1 MKLPKPRTRSIKAM
15 LLLIIFVI
23 QIIWFISMFNSLVAY
38 SVWLDVIL
46 TIFSFLMI
54 LYLVI
59 KNESPAY
66 RTSWIILI
74 TLFPIFG
81 GLFYFLFGNKRPA
94 SRMAKKIQTQVD
106 KDLDKMSEVSS
117 AKELLVSRDFR
128 VGSLANYIN
137 NYANMPVHTNTDV
150 EYFPSGESMMESLI
164 RDLKTAENHIF
175 VEFFIIEGG
184 KMSGAIFDVLKEKA
198 AAGVDVRLIY
208 DDFGCLMRLSEDFD
222 AQMEAIGI
230 KTLKFNP
237 IKPNLTLAYN
247 TRDHRKIIEID
258 SKIAYTGGL
267 NLADEYINAVDRF
280 GYWKDNMIRIQG
292 PAIWNLTTLFLDMWN
307 AFYPTDESYD
317 EFRDYAKFAETEAM
331 MDQPAIVA
339 SKGFVQP
346 FGDSPLDDEA
356 LGENVYRDILNI
368 AEDYVYIYT
377 PYLVISYELQQ
388 ALTLAAKRGVDVR
401 LMTPGTPDKKT
412 VYRMTQSYYAPL
424 LEAGVRIYEYTP
436 GFLHA
441 KTFICDDKIA
451 SIGTINL
458 DYRSL
463 YLHFETST
471 MLYYHPTIETIK
483 ADFLDSQADSQEIFI
498 EDTHTSF
505 IGQIWES
512 LLRLVAPFV

>member
-94 SRMAKKIQTQVD
+94 SRMAKKIQTQVA

-184 KMSGAIFDVLKEKA
+184 KMSGAICDVLKEKA
-198 AAGVDVRLIY
+198 ASGVDVRLIY

-222 AQMEAIGI
+222 IQM
-230 KTLKFNP
+230 
-237 IKPNLTLAYN
+237 
-247 TRDHRKIIEID
+247 
-258 SKIAYTGGL
+258 
-267 NLADEYINAVDRF
+267 
-280 GYWKDNMIRIQG
+280 
-292 PAIWNLTTLFLDMWN
+292 
-307 AFYPTDESYD
+307 
-317 EFRDYAKFAETEAM
+317 
-331 MDQPAIVA
+331 
-339 SKGFVQP
+339 
-346 FGDSPLDDEA
+346 
-356 LGENVYRDILNI
+356 
-368 AEDYVYIYT
+368 
-377 PYLVISYELQQ
+377 
-388 ALTLAAKRGVDVR
+388 
-401 LMTPGTPDKKT
+401 
-412 VYRMTQSYYAPL
+412 
-424 LEAGVRIYEYTP
+424 
-436 GFLHA
+436 
-441 KTFICDDKIA
+441 
-451 SIGTINL
+451 
-458 DYRSL
+458 
-463 YLHFETST
+463 
-471 MLYYHPTIETIK
+471 
-483 ADFLDSQADSQEIFI
+483 
-498 EDTHTSF
+498 
-505 IGQIWES
+505 
-512 LLRLVAPFV
+512 

>member
-1 MKLPKPRTRSIKAM
+1 MKLPKPRTRSIKA
-15 LLLIIFVI
+15 LLLSVIFII
-23 QIIWFISMFNSLVAY
+23 QIVWMIITFSNLVEY
-38 SVWLDVIL
+38 SVWLNILL
-46 TIFSFLMI
+46 TIFSVLMI

-66 RTSWIILI
+66 RMSWIILI
-74 TLFPIFG
+74 TLFPVFG
-81 GLFYFLFGNKRPA
+81 GLFYFLLGNKRPA
-94 SRMAKKIQTQVD
+94 RKMSEKIQEQVH
-106 KDLDKMSEVSS
+106 KNLDKMSEAPN
-117 AKELLVSRDFR
+117 AKEALSMIDFR
-128 VGSLANYIN
+128 IGSLANYIN
-137 NYANMPVHTNTDV
+137 NYANMPVYTNTDV
-150 EYFPSGESMMESLI
+150 EYFPNGESMMDTLIKDLES
-164 RDLKTAENHIF
+164 AEKHIF

-184 KMSGAIFDVLKEKA
+184 KMSNAIFEVLKKKA
-198 AAGVDVRLIY
+198 AEGVDVRLIY
-208 DDFGCLMRLSEDFD
+208 DDFGCLMRLPDDFD
-222 AQMEAIGI
+222 KQMEAIGI

-237 IKPNLTLAYN
+237 IKPNFTLAYN

-258 SKIAYTGGL
+258 SKVAYTGGL
-267 NLADEYINAVDRF
+267 NLADEYINAIDRF

-317 EFRDYAKFAETEAM
+317 EFRNDEVFLETTQLM
-331 MDQPAIVA
+331 MDNDAILK
-339 SKGFVQP
+339 KGFVQP
-346 FGDSPLDDEA
+346 FGDSPLDEEA

-401 LMTPGTPDKKT
+401 LMTPGTPDKKA

-441 KTFICDDKIA
+441 KTFVCDDKIA

-471 MLYYHPTIETIK
+471 MLYYHPTVDVIK
-483 ADFLDSQADSQEIFI
+483 QDFLKSQTETQEIYLA
-498 EDTHTSF
+498 DTHTSF
-505 IGQIWES
+505 LGQLWES
-512 LLRLVAPFV
+512 LLRILAPFV

>member
-1 MKLPKPRTRSIKAM
+1 MKLPRPRTRSIKAV
-15 LLLIIFVI
+15 LLMIIFVI
-23 QIIWFISMFNSLVAY
+23 QIVWIVVTFNNLIAY
-38 SVWLDVIL
+38 SVWLN
-46 TIFSFLMI
+46 SFLTLFSVVMI
-54 LYLVI
+54 LYLVM

-66 RTSWIILI
+66 RMSWIILI
-74 TLFPIFG
+74 TLFPVFG

-94 SRMAKKIQTQVD
+94 AKMSKKIQEQIS
-106 KDLDKMSEVSS
+106 KNLDKMDEVPN
-117 AKELLVSRDFR
+117 AKEALSQHDFR

-137 NYANMPVHTNTDV
+137 NYANMPVYTNTDV
-150 EYFPSGESMMESLI
+150 KYFPSGESMMETLI
-164 RDLKTAENHIF
+164 KDLESAQKHIF
-175 VEFFIIEGG
+175 IEFFIIEGG
-184 KMSGAIFDVLKEKA
+184 QMSDAIFKVLKEKA
-198 AAGVDVRLIY
+198 AEGVDVRLIY
-208 DDFGCLMRLSEDFD
+208 DDFGCLLRLPDNFD
-222 AQMEAIGI
+222 KQMEEIGI

-258 SKIAYTGGL
+258 STIAYTGGL
-267 NLADEYINAVDRF
+267 NLADEYINTVDRF

-292 PAIWNLTTLFLDMWN
+292 PATWNLTTLFLDMWN

-317 EFRDYAKFAETEAM
+317 DFINEDVREQTRELMEDTEA
-331 MDQPAIVA
+331 IIER
-339 SKGFVQP
+339 GFVQP

-356 LGENVYRDILNI
+356 LGESVYRDILNI
-368 AEDYVYIYT
+368 AEDYVFIYT

-401 LMTPGTPDKKT
+401 LMTPGTPDKKA

-441 KTFICDDKIA
+441 KTFVCDDKIA

-471 MLYYHPTIETIK
+471 MLYYHPVVDDIK
-483 ADFLDSQADSQEIFI
+483 QDFLASQEVSQEIYL
-498 EDTHTSF
+498 EDTRTSF
-505 IGQIWES
+505 FGEVWDS
-512 LLRLVAPFV
+512 FLRILVPFV